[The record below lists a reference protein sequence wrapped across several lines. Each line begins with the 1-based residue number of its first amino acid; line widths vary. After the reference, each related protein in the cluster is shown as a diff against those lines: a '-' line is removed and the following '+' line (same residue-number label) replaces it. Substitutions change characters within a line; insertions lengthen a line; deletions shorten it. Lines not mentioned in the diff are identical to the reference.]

1 MTSDI
6 AVGGPASAEWAE
18 RQRRWAKGWRRY
30 VFPYLS
36 MAYLAETASGV
47 VNYSKGIDAVAGFA
61 ILAAFCACYVIAI
74 PVAVDDPR
82 GRQVPWLVAALVA
95 LAVAEVPFARAD
107 SFVMGV
113 FVVVPAVAALR
124 LRAWPIVAG
133 AVAAPLVVPSVIAS
147 WHSGPAWGTAAS
159 IALTALAL
167 YAFFE
172 VVAGNRAL
180 SEARSE
186 IARLAAENE
195 RARISRDLHDLLGHS
210 LTTITVKARLARR
223 LGESDPGRALS
234 EIAEVEDLARRAL
247 EEVRAAVSGNQT
259 VSLATELATAK
270 AILTAA
276 GVTADIPGASD
287 IVDPAY
293 QELFAWVVREGVTNV
308 VRHAHARTCSIRLAP
323 ATVEIV
329 DDGVGSEA
337 SCGNGLRG
345 LRERVEAAGSSLT
358 VGSGP
363 GGGWLLCV
371 NIAVSADTPR

>member
-6 AVGGPASAEWAE
+6 AAGGPASAEWAE

-30 VFPYLS
+30 VFPYLF

-47 VNYSKGIDAVAGFA
+47 VTYSKGIDAVAGFA

-82 GRQVPWLVAALVA
+82 GRQVPWLVAALVV

-124 LRAWPIVAG
+124 LRAWPIVTA
-133 AVAAPLVVPSVIAS
+133 AVGAPLVVPSVVAS
-147 WHSGPAWGTAAS
+147 WHSAPAWDTAAS
-159 IALTALAL
+159 VAFTALAL

-223 LGESDPGRALS
+223 LGENDPKRALS

-247 EEVRAAVSGNQT
+247 AEVRAAVSGNHT
-259 VSLATELATAK
+259 VKLATELATAR

-276 GVTADIPGASD
+276 GVTADIPRASD
-287 IVDPAY
+287 IVDPAH

-323 ATVEIV
+323 TAIEIV

-337 SCGNGLRG
+337 SCGNGLGG
-345 LRERVEAAGSSLT
+345 LRERVEAAGGSLAA
-358 VGSGP
+358 GSGP

-371 NIAVSADTPR
+371 NVSVEAEAPT